1 MFALNEDLPKR
12 NGLPREAYEMVRNE
26 VIDELLKHVQMPGF
40 DDRAQTRG
48 HLLEIIKGKRLTP
61 LFQPIVSMA
70 GGGIVGYEGLIRGP
84 SDSSLHSPVNLFR
97 AAAECGLTV

>member
-40 DDRAQTRG
+40 GDRDQTRSQV
-48 HLLEIIKGKRLTP
+48 LKIIEEKRLTR
-61 LFQPIVSMA
+61 LLVM
-70 GGGIVGYEGLIRGP
+70 RG
-84 SDSSLHSPVNLFR
+84 
-97 AAAECGLTV
+97 